1 MECHICSPS
10 MRKMSCKKYATLLR
24 GGEPPIVF
32 KVPLLGGFFI
42 IAVRKEI
49 FG

>member
-10 MRKMSCKKYATLLR
+10 MRKMSCKKYATLPPR
-24 GGEPPIVF
+24 GEPPIVF

-49 FG
+49 FD